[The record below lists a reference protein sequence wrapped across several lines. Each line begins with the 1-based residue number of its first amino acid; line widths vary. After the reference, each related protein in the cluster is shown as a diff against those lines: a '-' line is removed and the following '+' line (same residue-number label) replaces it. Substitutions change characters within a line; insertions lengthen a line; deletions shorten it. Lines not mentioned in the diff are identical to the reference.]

1 VVYRAV
7 PTSIGLEDES
17 KTEKKGRQA
26 SALFVPLTNAMNS
39 IVTFDAAGTLI
50 HLSEPPGK
58 TYADVARHFGYDF
71 DPARLEAGFRAA
83 WKSLGSRVESEGPR
97 PDDDRGWWLEVVT
110 RALTLGG
117 YSIQPMDE
125 YFDRLY
131 RAFALPG
138 AWKLFPEVDEVLGTL
153 QSRSVRLGL
162 ISNFDRR
169 LYEVLEHL
177 GIRDRFE
184 YIVISSEVGSD
195 KPAPRIFLE
204 AARRFGVDPEQI
216 LHVGD
221 DPERDGAGATAVGMT
236 MILVDHRKLG
246 LRQVL
251 DLMRFEAG

>member
-7 PTSIGLEDES
+7 PTSIGLEGES

-50 HLSEPPGK
+50 HLSDPPGK
-58 TYADVARHFGYDF
+58 TYADVAKHFGYDF
-71 DPARLEAGFRAA
+71 DPVRLEAGFRAA
-83 WKSLGSRVESEGPR
+83 WKALGTRIESDGPR
-97 PDDDRGWWLEVVT
+97 PNDDRGWWLEVVT
-110 RALTLGG
+110 RALAHCG
-117 YSIQPMDE
+117 YSVQPMEE

-138 AWKLFPEVDEVLGTL
+138 AWKLFPEVEEVLAAL
-153 QSRSVRLGL
+153 QDRGIRLGV

-169 LYEVLEHL
+169 LYEVLGRL
-177 GIRDRFE
+177 GIRERFE
-184 YIVISSEVGSD
+184 RIIISSEVGSD

-204 AARRFGVDPEQI
+204 AARRFGVDPNLI

-221 DPERDGAGATAVGMT
+221 DPKRDGEGARAVGMSVT
-236 MILVDHRKLG
+236 LVDHRGLG
-246 LRQVL
+246 LREVL
-251 DLMRFEAG
+251 DLI